1 MKDLYKKVLP
11 EIAKFEEKLITF
23 QFDVFSHKTIM
34 RQFDEILMQKSD
46 KMAMLELRR
55 FLEDTYAT
63 KLDTER
69 TMDDKLLDY

>member
-1 MKDLYKKVLP
+1 
-11 EIAKFEEKLITF
+11 
-23 QFDVFSHKTIM
+23 M

-69 TMDDKLLDY
+69 TIDDKLLDY